1 MSSRHGIWNYRPGS
15 VIRAASSSV
24 SFSLFLHSGFQLE
37 IILCL
42 TKAKLIPS
50 SFWLIIDANRE
61 KEERM
66 KILIRKHKNGEW
78 QPVSSAKYRAETELQ
93 KLLAETPALIS
104 LDEIKPGASP
114 PLVAVRECG
123 LPGSGNTDILA
134 FNGDGDIVIVEC
146 KLAANAEIKR
156 KVIGQVLEYGAYL
169 WGMSYEKLNEL
180 IYRRTNEDL
189 AEMIRKAV
197 EEPDWDE
204 EELRLTIE
212 ETLQSGAFILI
223 IAVDEINEELNR
235 TIKFIN
241 GCGNPNFAFT
251 ALEMSRFQSGE
262 TEILVPHVFG
272 ISKTR
277 TPPSTSERKK
287 WSEELFFQDV
297 NQQLSPDI
305 TSLIRE
311 LYNWSRGKAD
321 RVSWGTGKE
330 KGSFTFHYLQNGSTY
345 SMFSIYTNGALTL
358 NFGHLT
364 SVLSRQ
370 AIREFREEISTI
382 PQFEFL
388 SSDSR
393 SFPTIRV
400 KDALMN
406 QPETLRRFKLAI
418 EDFARTIRET
428 DLTD

>member
-1 MSSRHGIWNYRPGS
+1 MWNYGHGS
-15 VIRAASSSV
+15 GIRVASSSV
-24 SFSLFLHSGFQLE
+24 PFSLFLHSSFQLE
-37 IILCL
+37 IIIYL
-42 TKAKLIPS
+42 TKSKLIPS
-50 SFWLIIDANRE
+50 PLWLIIDANRE

-78 QPVSSAKYRAETELQ
+78 QPVSSAQYRAETELQ

-223 IAVDEINEELNR
+223 
-235 TIKFIN
+235 
-241 GCGNPNFAFT
+241 
-251 ALEMSRFQSGE
+251 
-262 TEILVPHVFG
+262 
-272 ISKTR
+272 
-277 TPPSTSERKK
+277 
-287 WSEELFFQDV
+287 
-297 NQQLSPDI
+297 
-305 TSLIRE
+305 
-311 LYNWSRGKAD
+311 
-321 RVSWGTGKE
+321 
-330 KGSFTFHYLQNGSTY
+330 
-345 SMFSIYTNGALTL
+345 
-358 NFGHLT
+358 
-364 SVLSRQ
+364 
-370 AIREFREEISTI
+370 
-382 PQFEFL
+382 
-388 SSDSR
+388 
-393 SFPTIRV
+393 
-400 KDALMN
+400 
-406 QPETLRRFKLAI
+406 
-418 EDFARTIRET
+418 
-428 DLTD
+428 

>member
-1 MSSRHGIWNYRPGS
+1 
-15 VIRAASSSV
+15 
-24 SFSLFLHSGFQLE
+24 
-37 IILCL
+37 
-42 TKAKLIPS
+42 
-50 SFWLIIDANRE
+50 
-61 KEERM
+61 M

-78 QPVSSAKYRAETELQ
+78 QPVSSAQYRAETELQ

-104 LDEIKPGASP
+104 LDEIKPGVSP

-134 FNGDGDIVIVEC
+134 FNADGDIVIVEC

-180 IYRRTNEDL
+180 IYRRTNQDL

-197 EEPDWDE
+197 EEPEWDE

-235 TIKFIN
+235 TIKFLN

-287 WSEELFFQDV
+287 WNEELFFQDV
-297 NQQLSPDI
+297 NQQLSPDVI
-305 TSLIRE
+305 DLIRE
-311 LYNWSRGKAD
+311 LYDWSRGKAD

-345 SMFSIYTNGALTL
+345 SIFSIYTNGALML

-370 AIREFREEISTI
+370 AIREFREKITAI

-393 SFPTIRV
+393 SYPTISVR
-400 KDALMN
+400 DAFRN
-406 QPETLRRFKLAI
+406 QPETLRRFKLTI
-418 EDFARTIRET
+418 EDFAETIREA